1 MTTVPNQRTV
11 CVHREK
17 VKSDFL
23 GIKNEHWMYAS
34 RDLGA
39 HALRL
44 YLYLASNADGYK
56 FALSPADIRDRIGM
70 PSSTYRDQFV
80 KLIDK
85 GYLVPNSGNGYD
97 FYELPQKRVPTETKE
112 KPAPHVFDE
121 ENEAADTSPLATPVP
136 NKTTENREIYNS
148 EIPTANETNISA
160 PEVVEVR
167 IPVPEATGRNRPEHR
182 TATKPFQNFI
192 F

>member
-1 MTTVPNQRTV
+1 MDTVPNQRTV

-17 VKSDFL
+17 AKSDFL
-23 GIKNEHWMYAS
+23 GIKNENWMYAS

-56 FALSPADIRDRIGM
+56 FALSPADIRQRVGI
-70 PSSTYRDQFV
+70 PSSTYRDQFQ
-80 KLIDK
+80 KLVDK
-85 GYLVPNSGNGYD
+85 GYLVSNSGNGYD
-97 FYELPQKRVPTETKE
+97 FYELPQTRVPIEVKE
-112 KPAPHVFDE
+112 KPAPHVFDD
-121 ENEAADTSPLATPVP
+121 ENETADVSPVAAPVP
-136 NKTTENREIYNS
+136 DKTTENREIYNS
-148 EIPTANETNISA
+148 QIPTDKETNISA

-182 TATKPFQNFI
+182 PTPKPFQDFV